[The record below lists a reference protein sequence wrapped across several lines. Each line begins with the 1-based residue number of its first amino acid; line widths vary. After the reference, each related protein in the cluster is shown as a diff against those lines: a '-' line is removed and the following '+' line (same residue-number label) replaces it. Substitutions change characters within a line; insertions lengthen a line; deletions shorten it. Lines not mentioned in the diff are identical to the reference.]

1 MTWITLKPLK
11 CSFYHN
17 YTLFILETQCRDEM
31 PIKPGMLMRLSL
43 NRGLERTQIPV
54 EFIWYNPSSLFC
66 FQMYNNISIK
76 ISRHRITT
84 KISNV
89 FDSGIWLKKLYAVF
103 QLGNLAFIV
112 CVLVRLRENFV
123 GVWCLCQLSFLACS
137 CRACVME
144 FDNTFGMIIQNN
156 VLAGR

>member
-1 MTWITLKPLK
+1 
-11 CSFYHN
+11 
-17 YTLFILETQCRDEM
+17 
-31 PIKPGMLMRLSL
+31 
-43 NRGLERTQIPV
+43 
-54 EFIWYNPSSLFC
+54 
-66 FQMYNNISIK
+66 MYNNISIK

-89 FDSGIWLKKLYAVF
+89 FDSGIWLKKLYAVS